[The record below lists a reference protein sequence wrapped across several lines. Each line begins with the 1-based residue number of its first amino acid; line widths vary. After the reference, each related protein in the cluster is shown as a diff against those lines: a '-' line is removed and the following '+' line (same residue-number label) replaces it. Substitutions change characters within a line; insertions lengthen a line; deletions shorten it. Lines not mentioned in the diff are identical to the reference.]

1 MPWTPLQI
9 GDVTLAHRVVLAPLT
24 RGRATISTIHSRTS
38 VPNDLMKVYYTE
50 RATPG
55 GLLISEAT
63 PVSVRASGFPG
74 VPGTFTE
81 EQQEA
86 WRPIVGG
93 VHAKGSVFFAQLW
106 HQGRNTH
113 SSVIGQQPESASAV
127 PMDGSVMWSG
137 VEPLP
142 FEAPKAMSKEDIA
155 ATQRDFVN
163 AARNAREIG
172 FDGVEIHAGN
182 GYLFDQFHHSNINQR
197 TDEYGGSIEN
207 RCRFT
212 LETVDQISAAI
223 GSARL
228 GVRLSPFGLFN
239 QTHGEKRMEQ
249 WTYLCNEL
257 SKRNVAYVHMIEP
270 RFDEFKG
277 ASEKALALSEMSL
290 DQDISLAPFRKAL
303 GKTPLMSAGG
313 FGPDNYEE
321 GIGKRGPGGET
332 EEQGTALQMGQDQIL
347 WTV

>member
-182 GYLFDQFHHSNINQR
+182 G
-197 TDEYGGSIEN
+197 
-207 RCRFT
+207 
-212 LETVDQISAAI
+212 
-223 GSARL
+223 
-228 GVRLSPFGLFN
+228 
-239 QTHGEKRMEQ
+239 
-249 WTYLCNEL
+249 
-257 SKRNVAYVHMIEP
+257 
-270 RFDEFKG
+270 
-277 ASEKALALSEMSL
+277 
-290 DQDISLAPFRKAL
+290 
-303 GKTPLMSAGG
+303 
-313 FGPDNYEE
+313 
-321 GIGKRGPGGET
+321 
-332 EEQGTALQMGQDQIL
+332 
-347 WTV
+347 